1 MVIVDEANWVPR
13 IVIEAVISPMLITRP
28 NAKKIYLSTPWT
40 KDHPFYEALTKP
52 ELEFKKYTWTTQL
65 NPKVTKEYLAREKLS
80 IGEYN
85 YNREYNAIFLD
96 DQFAYFH
103 STLVLS
109 CTEHYELN
117 KDTPP
122 EQKHTGEYHIGLD
135 FGKLQDHSAIAILQ
149 KISDKQIR
157 LVYAKEFELNTSY
170 TDVIE
175 HVRTLNTSYEFVAGS
190 LDQTGVGEGPSEP
203 IKKFMPQMQGTT
215 LTASTKEDMMGKFKL
230 ALENHRIILPN
241 ENRELLTQI
250 TDQQTKPLQSGTL
263 QFSHPSGTHDDLL
276 WALLLASQS
285 ALKPTPTFQAMGA
298 KRK

>member
-13 IVIEAVISPMLITRP
+13 VVIEAVISPMLITRP
-28 NAKKIYLSTPWT
+28 NAKKIYLSSPWT
-40 KDHPFYEALTKP
+40 KDHPFYEAFTKP
-52 ELEFKKYTWTTQL
+52 EMEFKKYTWPTSL
-65 NPKVTKEYLAREKLS
+65 NPKVTKEYLEREKLS

-96 DQFAYFH
+96 DQFAYFP
-103 STLVLS
+103 SALVLS

-157 LVYAKEFELNTSY
+157 LVYVKEFPLNTSY

-175 HVRTLNTSYEFVAGS
+175 HVKNLHASYNFVAGC
-190 LDQTGVGEGPSEP
+190 LDQTGVGEGLYDE
-203 IKKFMPQMQGTT
+203 IKKIMPQMQGTT
-215 LTASTKEDMMGKFKL
+215 LTASTKEDMICKFKL
-230 ALENHRIILPN
+230 AMENHRITLPDEN
-241 ENRELLTQI
+241 EKLLTQI
-250 TDQQTKPLQSGTL
+250 TDQQTRPLQSGTL
-263 QFSHPSGTHDDLL
+263 HFSHPSGTHDDML
-276 WALLLASQS
+276 WALLLAAQS
-285 ALKPTPTFQAMGA
+285 ALKPTPTFHVIGV